1 MTNRNVEH
9 EHFEIVRS
17 EHRFIKVEP
26 EHWRWRVWLVD
37 EELDKNSRA
46 ANSTEI
52 NMVIEWQHFEIP
64 YKPYL
69 ESDSAFKA

>member
-17 EHRFIKVEP
+17 EHRFVKVEP

-52 NMVIEWQHFEIP
+52 NMVI
-64 YKPYL
+64 
-69 ESDSAFKA
+69 